1 MWKLWYSMSPSPAG
15 KFPKR
20 NKGEIWC
27 ENAKRIEWG
36 NCTWSKEVKQCM
48 ARGRGGTATPHE
60 PQQKFEETKR
70 GTKKLADAA
79 SSSSSSSLHS
89 FCACFI
95 PVVCLYTS
103 PPLPL
108 FTTSSFPHS
117 HYPNPRKYC
126 LLGKTYIIEKLLLP
140 AFWRTFTELDFVA
153 AGKEPKNKKE
163 LNNKAVKQK
172 QLPNHKTI
180 TYKQQQQQQH
190 IKRWL

>member
-103 PPLPL
+103 PPPPIHHKFLSPFPL
-108 FTTSSFPHS
+108 SQPPKILS
-117 HYPNPRKYC
+117 
-126 LLGKTYIIEKLLLP
+126 LGKNLYNRK
-140 AFWRTFTELDFVA
+140 AAA
-153 AGKEPKNKKE
+153 AGVLKDVHWTWLCRGGQRAKK
-163 LNNKAVKQK
+163 
-172 QLPNHKTI
+172 
-180 TYKQQQQQQH
+180 
-190 IKRWL
+190 